1 MPYAIAKLVDQ
12 RQGVRRGY
20 HHGCLGAKGAGM
32 RRVSGRQSR
41 GKAGSES
48 KKLVKCLR
56 EGTKCQIADGRLHG
70 LSHGLLATW
79 PAKRSCNKTPG
90 LERSHRFLSE
100 NSCRAGGKLRSAQSC
115 GDNTIATEENRRRGI
130 RSTKMTTL
138 SPPGNRTGAVYR
150 VRTRSHTHRLPMST
164 KK

>member
-1 MPYAIAKLVDQ
+1 MP
-12 RQGVRRGY
+12 
-20 HHGCLGAKGAGM
+20 
-32 RRVSGRQSR
+32 
-41 GKAGSES
+41 
-48 KKLVKCLR
+48 
-56 EGTKCQIADGRLHG
+56 DGRLHG

-164 KK
+164 KVMHANLMPGDRKLKTKAASGTQRSEWRGGGDAQKLYNNT